1 MNKQRVMLFLPLAIF
16 AMLAAFFWRGLSLDP
31 NSMPS
36 ALLDKSVPAFS
47 LPLLQNLQETRD
59 ESIFK
64 GKVTVL
70 NVWASWCDTC
80 RIENPFLLQL
90 KAQGIRI
97 IGVDYKDN
105 PDDALRWLAQFGN
118 PFEEIIV
125 DEDGRLGLDLGVF
138 GAPETYVVD
147 SQGVIRYKH
156 IGDMNQKTWDE
167 KVKPVI
173 DKL

>member
-1 MNKQRVMLFLPLAIF
+1 MNKQRVMLFLPLAVF
-16 AMLAAFFWRGLSLDP
+16 AVLAAFFWRGLSLDP

-59 ESIFK
+59 ENLFK

-97 IGVDYKDN
+97 VGVNYKDK
-105 PDDALRWLAQFGN
+105 PADGQRWLAQFGN

-138 GAPETYVVD
+138 GAPETYLVD
-147 SQGVIRYKH
+147 RQGVIRYKH
-156 IGDMNQKTWDE
+156 IGDMNQKTWNE
-167 KVKPVI
+167 KIKPVI